1 MRNETVGNVKG
12 IIIQKFKNSANTLFD
27 LITVKQAS
35 VPKYDN
41 QRLKSNFYPGYDYTG
56 VYCPNCNK
64 LHIGWA
70 LTLTNSTGAQT
81 SQFSF
86 VA

>member
-1 MRNETVGNVKG
+1 MRNETVGNVNG
-12 IIIQKFKNSANTLFD
+12 IIIQKFKSSQNTLYD
-27 LITVKQAS
+27 LVTVRQAN
-35 VPKYDN
+35 VPKLNN
-41 QRLKSNFYPGYDYTG
+41 QRQKSNFYPGYDYTN
-56 VYCPNCNK
+56 VQCPKCTWI
-64 LHIGWA
+64 HIGWA